1 MSLTSPDPLAAP
13 FSAAADGLRLA
24 VRLTPGAGA
33 DRILG
38 LQADAS
44 GAQALKVTVTA
55 PAEGGKANR
64 ALIVLLARAWRL
76 PKTSIDVVAG
86 AHDRR
91 KTLRITGDAQ
101 ALALRLAPL
110 VDGVGASRQQQAC

>member
-1 MSLTSPDPLAAP
+1 
-13 FSAAADGLRLA
+13 
-24 VRLTPGAGA
+24 
-33 DRILG
+33 
-38 LQADAS
+38 
-44 GAQALKVTVTA
+44 VTVTA

-86 AHDRR
+86 VHDRR
-91 KTLRITGDAQ
+91 KTLRISGDAH

-110 VDGVGASRQQQAC
+110 VDGCGGSRQQQAC